1 MASEHLEDEP
11 VIALQGPRTVG
22 KSTLLGELASSRGV
36 EVVDLDEPA
45 TRAAVLADP
54 GAFVD
59 GPSPVC
65 IDEYQHVPA
74 VLDAIKAQLNR
85 ELRPGRYVITGS
97 TRYDALPIA
106 AQSLTGRLH
115 LLTVWPLTQGEIDGV
130 RENLLAALLDDP
142 VGAPP
147 RGTFSQTSKVHYI
160 ARITAGGMPIP
171 LARRSPAARNRW
183 FDDYVELVL
192 ERDVRELSRLR
203 QREQLP
209 ALLRRLAAQTAGV
222 LNVTRAAGEA
232 GLERTTAAD
241 YVKLLEAVFLIMR
254 LPAWGTTVR
263 ARATSAPKVHVVDA
277 GLAARLLGLTAE
289 KLARRDAS
297 SLSQFGHLLETF
309 VVGEL
314 IRQASWQRGD
324 RNLGT
329 LAHLRRR
336 RDRPGARTRR
346 RWHARLRGQGRGP
359 GCGPRHAPSAQAARR
374 SRRTLPDRRGAVHR
388 RPCVQLRR
396 PPPRNADRSDLDAHY
411 RSTRKTPAGRP
422 VAPLNPPSS
431 PPTPGFSTPSLSI
444 GPP

>member
-1 MASEHLEDEP
+1 MNMNSSPISGVITRRLLEVASERLEDEP

-22 KSTLLGELASSRGV
+22 KSTLLGELAGARGV

-59 GPSPVC
+59 GLSPVC

-74 VLDAIKAQLNR
+74 VLDAIKAELNR
-85 ELRPGRYVITGS
+85 ELRAGRFVIAGS

-147 RGTFSQTSKVHYI
+147 RGIVSATNKEEYI

-171 LARRSPAARNRW
+171 LARRSPTARNRW

-222 LNVTRAAGEA
+222 LNVTTAAGEA

-263 ARATSAPKVHVVDA
+263 ARATSAPKIHVVDA
-277 GLAARLLGLTAE
+277 GVAARLLGLTPE
-289 KLARRDAS
+289 KLARRDPS

-314 IRQASWQRGD
+314 VRQASWLDGIAALGHWRTYDGD
-324 RNLGT
+324 EIDLVIERDDGGV
-329 LAHLRRR
+329 LAFEVKSAGQVSGPDMRHLRKLRGALGER
-336 RDRPGARTRR
+336 FLAGVALYTGAR
-346 RWHARLRGQGRGP
+346 AYNLEDRLHVMPIDQIW
-359 GCGPRHAPSAQAARR
+359 AP
-374 SRRTLPDRRGAVHR
+374 
-388 RPCVQLRR
+388 
-396 PPPRNADRSDLDAHY
+396 
-411 RSTRKTPAGRP
+411 
-422 VAPLNPPSS
+422 
-431 PPTPGFSTPSLSI
+431 I
-444 GPP
+444 

>member
-1 MASEHLEDEP
+1 MDGTVSPISGLIKRRLLEVADERLKDEP

-22 KSTLLGELASSRGV
+22 KSTLLAELASSRGV
-36 EVVDLDEPA
+36 DVVDLDEPA

-115 LLTVWPLTQGEIDGV
+115 LLTVWPLTQGEIDGA

-142 VGAPP
+142 IGAVP
-147 RGTFSQTSKVHYI
+147 RGTVSATSRVQYI

-183 FDDYVELVL
+183 FGDYVELVL

-209 ALLRRLAAQTAGV
+209 VVLRRLAAQTAGV

-289 KLARRDAS
+289 KLARRDPS

-314 IRQASWQRGD
+314 IRQASWQQEIAAIGHWRTYDGD
-324 RNLGT
+324 EIDLV
-329 LAHLRRR
+329 LE
-336 RDRPGARTRR
+336 RDDGGHP
-346 RWHARLRGQGRGP
+346 RLRGEGRGS
-359 GCGPRHAPSAQAARR
+359 GRGPRHAPPAQAA
-374 SRRTLPDRRGAVHR
+374 
-388 RPCVQLRR
+388 
-396 PPPRNADRSDLDAHY
+396 
-411 RSTRKTPAGRP
+411 
-422 VAPLNPPSS
+422 
-431 PPTPGFSTPSLSI
+431 
-444 GPP
+444 

>member
-1 MASEHLEDEP
+1 MNDAFSPISGVVARRLLEVASERLEDEP

-22 KSTLLGELASSRGV
+22 KSTLLAELASSRGV

-54 GAFVD
+54 GAFVG

-74 VLDAIKAQLNR
+74 VLDAIKAELNR

-97 TRYDALPIA
+97 TRYDALPTA

-115 LLTVWPLTQGEIDGV
+115 LLTVWPLTQGEIGGV
-130 RENLLAALLDDP
+130 QENLLATLLDDP
-142 VGAPP
+142 VGAAP
-147 RGTFSQTSKVHYI
+147 RGIVSATTREEYI
-160 ARITAGGMPIP
+160 TRVAAGGMPIP
-171 LARRSPAARNRW
+171 LARRSPAVRNRW
-183 FDDYVELVL
+183 FEDYVELVL

-263 ARATSAPKVHVVDA
+263 ARATSAPKIHVVDA
-277 GLAARLLGLTAE
+277 GLAARLLGLTPE
-289 KLARRDAS
+289 KLARRDPP

-314 IRQASWQRGD
+314 VRQASWLEGIATLGHWRTYDGD
-324 RNLGT
+324 EIDLVLERDDGGI
-329 LAHLRRR
+329 LAFEVKAAGQVSGRDVRHLRK
-336 RDRPGARTRR
+336 
-346 RWHARLRGQGRGP
+346 L
-359 GCGPRHAPSAQAARR
+359 
-374 SRRTLPDRRGAVHR
+374 
-388 RPCVQLRR
+388 
-396 PPPRNADRSDLDAHY
+396 RNALGERFLAGVALYTGTRAYNFEDRLHVMPID
-411 RSTRKTPAGRP
+411 RIWTP
-422 VAPLNPPSS
+422 
-431 PPTPGFSTPSLSI
+431 I
-444 GPP
+444 

>member
-1 MASEHLEDEP
+1 MGDVLSPISGVVARRLLEVASARLADEP

-22 KSTLLGELASSRGV
+22 KSTLLGELARSCGA

-54 GAFVD
+54 GAFVG

-65 IDEYQHVPA
+65 IDEYRHVPA
-74 VLDAIKAQLNR
+74 VLDAIKAELNR

-130 RENLLAALLDDP
+130 RENLLAALIDDP
-142 VGAPP
+142 VGALP
-147 RGTFSQTSKVHYI
+147 RGTVSATSREEYV
-160 ARITAGGMPIP
+160 ARIAAGGMPIP
-171 LARRSPAARNRW
+171 LARRSLAARNRW

-232 GLERTTAAD
+232 GLDRTTAAD

-277 GLAARLLGLTAE
+277 GLAARLLQLTPE
-289 KLARRDAS
+289 KLARRDAA

-314 IRQASWQRGD
+314 VRQASWLGEVATYGHWRTYDGD
-324 RNLGT
+324 EIDLVLERDDGGV
-329 LAHLRRR
+329 LAFEVKAAGQVAGRDMRHLRK
-336 RDRPGARTRR
+336 
-346 RWHARLRGQGRGP
+346 LREALGERFLIGIVLYT
-359 GCGPRHAPSAQAARR
+359 GPRAYNVEDRLHAIPVDRIWAA
-374 SRRTLPDRRGAVHR
+374 L
-388 RPCVQLRR
+388 
-396 PPPRNADRSDLDAHY
+396 
-411 RSTRKTPAGRP
+411 
-422 VAPLNPPSS
+422 
-431 PPTPGFSTPSLSI
+431 
-444 GPP
+444 

>member
-1 MASEHLEDEP
+1 MNEAFSPISGIVARRLLEVTSERLEDEP

-22 KSTLLGELASSRGV
+22 KSTLLGELASAHGV

-54 GAFVD
+54 SAFV
-59 GPSPVC
+59 GGSSPVC

-74 VLDAIKAQLNR
+74 VLDAIKAELNR

-142 VGAPP
+142 VDAVP
-147 RGTFSQTSKVHYI
+147 RGTVSGTSREEYI

-171 LARRSPAARNRW
+171 LARRSSAARNRW

-232 GLERTTAAD
+232 GLDRTTAAD
-241 YVKLLEAVFLIMR
+241 YVKLLEAVFLVMR

-263 ARATSAPKVHVVDA
+263 ARATSAPKIHMVDA
-277 GLAARLLGLTAE
+277 GLAARLLGLTAK
-289 KLARRDAS
+289 KLARRDAP

-309 VVGEL
+309 TVGEL
-314 IRQASWQRGD
+314 VRQASWLGEIAAYGHWRTYDGD
-324 RNLGT
+324 EIDLVLERDDGGI
-329 LAHLRRR
+329 LAFEVKAAGQVAGRDMRHLRKL
-336 RDRPGARTRR
+336 RDALGDHFLTGVALYTGTR
-346 RWHARLRGQGRGP
+346 AYNFEDRLHVIP
-359 GCGPRHAPSAQAARR
+359 I
-374 SRRTLPDRRGAVHR
+374 DRIW
-388 RPCVQLRR
+388 
-396 PPPRNADRSDLDAHY
+396 
-411 RSTRKTPAGRP
+411 TP
-422 VAPLNPPSS
+422 L
-431 PPTPGFSTPSLSI
+431 
-444 GPP
+444 